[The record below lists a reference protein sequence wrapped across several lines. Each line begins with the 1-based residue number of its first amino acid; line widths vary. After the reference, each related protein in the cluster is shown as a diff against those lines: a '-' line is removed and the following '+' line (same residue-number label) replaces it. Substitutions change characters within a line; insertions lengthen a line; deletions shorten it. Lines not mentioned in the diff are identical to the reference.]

1 MSALS
6 IQQRQEEVDMVRRG
20 QQVELPMMTLG
31 SGCGGRLEEAASL
44 QVKRPSMQRLGKVV
58 ARGETLGDK
67 GMVSGVG
74 ETGERPQEPGVLMKE
89 DMERREVELR
99 ELQAWTPSCRPLYL
113 QSVILQREVSREAPD
128 LTPSSVKHLWLKKIL
143 LREMMM
149 KRKNIREDPRE
160 ELIVHRCRKLK
171 QELP

>member
-1 MSALS
+1 MRSANLL
-6 IQQRQEEVDMVRRG
+6 RQDTERLRG
-20 QQVELPMMTLG
+20 LG
-31 SGCGGRLEEAASL
+31 
-44 QVKRPSMQRLGKVV
+44 V

-113 QSVILQREVSREAPD
+113 QSVILQQEVSREAPD